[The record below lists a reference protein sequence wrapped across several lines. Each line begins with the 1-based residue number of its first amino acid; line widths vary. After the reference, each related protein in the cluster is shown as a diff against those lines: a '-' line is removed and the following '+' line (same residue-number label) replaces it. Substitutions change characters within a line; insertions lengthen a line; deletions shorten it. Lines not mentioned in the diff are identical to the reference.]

1 MKKFLGLLVRA
12 IDAYGKMEMKRLG
25 YLNEK

>member
-1 MKKFLGLLVRA
+1 MKKILGLLAKA
-12 IDAYGKMEMKRLG
+12 IDTYGRMELKRLG